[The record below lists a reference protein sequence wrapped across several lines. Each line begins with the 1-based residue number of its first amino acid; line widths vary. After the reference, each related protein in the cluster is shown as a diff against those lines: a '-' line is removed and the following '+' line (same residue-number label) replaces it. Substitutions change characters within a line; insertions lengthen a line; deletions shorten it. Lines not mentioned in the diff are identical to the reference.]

1 MTEVAI
7 LGLLVVHNLVTNL
20 WLSDRWYVP
29 VNGSTAVVL
38 VLMAGPDGL
47 GLSVGWAPLVVGLA
61 CGLVVVGVVAL
72 LVVLPSTRPLL
83 ADQRMAGVNARGT
96 AWRALVRIP
105 LGTVLLEEVAFR
117 GVLPVVLSPLAAAG
131 LFGLWHIVPTWLTL
145 DVNGVAR
152 SGRARVAAVSGAVVV
167 TAAIGLVFWGLREAT
182 GSLLAPAIVHAAA
195 NSAATVAAYLV
206 VGSAATHVAAAHLPP
221 DEAAQHAEEDPA

>member
-7 LGLLVVHNLVTNL
+7 VGLLVVHNLVTNL
-20 WLSDRWYVP
+20 WSSDRWYVP
-29 VNGSTAVVL
+29 VNMATALVL
-38 VLMAGPDGL
+38 VLVAGPGGL
-47 GLSVGWAPLVVGLA
+47 GLSVGWVPVVVGLA
-61 CGLVVVGVVAL
+61 VGLAVVAVVAS

-83 ADQRMAGVNARGT
+83 TDQRMVGVDARGT

-117 GVLPVVLSPLAAAG
+117 GVLPVMLSPLAVAV
-131 LFGLWHIVPTWLTL
+131 LFGLWHIVPTWRTL
-145 DVNGVAR
+145 DVNGVAG

-167 TAAIGLVFWGLREAT
+167 TAAVGLVLWSLRAAT
-182 GSLLAPAIVHAAA
+182 GSLLAPAIVHATA

-206 VGSAATHVAAAHLPP
+206 LGSAAAHVAAAHLLPH
-221 DEAAQHAEEDPA
+221 EAAQQAEEDPA